1 MRYLDQLVK
10 QTQKAV
16 DDICRS
22 AEAVPLDKAEWLPGE
37 AARSVLSQMQEVAA
51 QAKWFL
57 PVIQERTVPVF
68 DRHAI
73 EEAKRLRESFD
84 SISMCAEVA
93 RESTVALCQAISEFP
108 EDKLDEEITLPFGG
122 GMTMTMGDVLGL
134 PYWNMVYHLGQINQI
149 QLMLGDREMH

>member
-22 AEAVPLDKAEWLPGE
+22 AEAVPDDKADWAPGE
-37 AARSVLSQMQEVAA
+37 AARSALSQMQEVAA

-57 PVIQERTVPVF
+57 PVIQERKVPEF

-73 EEAKRLRESFD
+73 QEAKRLRESFD
-84 SISMCAEVA
+84 SIAKCAEAA
-93 RESTVALCQAISEFP
+93 RESTVALCRAISEFP
-108 EDKLDEEITLPFGG
+108 EDKLDEEISLPFGG
-122 GMTMTMGDVLGL
+122 GMTMTMADVLSL

>member
-22 AEAVPLDKAEWLPGE
+22 AEAVPTDKAEWLPGE

-57 PVIQERTVPVF
+57 PVIQERAVPAF
-68 DRHAI
+68 DGHAI

-84 SISMCAEVA
+84 SIAMCAEA
-93 RESTVALCQAISEFP
+93 SRESTVALCQAISEFP